1 METSVITFTIA
12 TTFDEWAKAYD
23 GSLDLQRQAG
33 ITSLF
38 RGAHKDDPTTCVAIL
53 QAAPGK
59 LNEFMAANAEMV
71 AKSGHVLESTVITT
85 YLG

>member
-38 RGAHKDDPTTCVAIL
+38 RGAPRMTRPHASRYFRRR
-53 QAAPGK
+53 PGSWTNSWRPMPRWSRSPDMCSK
-59 LNEFMAANAEMV
+59 AL
-71 AKSGHVLESTVITT
+71 
-85 YLG
+85 